1 MIVAVVWTGS
11 VRMAAQTVG
20 VSYSTAREAV
30 AMALKVSGAGR
41 LPALIEMITVLATGI
56 FPKEASNGD
65 FVLEATGLTSRQLA
79 LASCLSSG
87 LTRTEGAR
95 AVGISPAVAKK
106 EIDQVHSLLGTRS
119 AAALARRL
127 NEIKVRI
134 NLLKGNIANQK
145 QQLEAR
151 QEEAATLERGGQPV
165 PKDLT
170 GTIELLRAE
179 IGVADQQ
186 IVRFRSELAATDLRF
201 NMDVERFHILRP
213 NIPRP

>member
-1 MIVAVVWTGS
+1 MASGVAT
-11 VRMAAQTVG
+11 R
-20 VSYSTAREAV
+20 
-30 AMALKVSGAGR
+30 
-41 LPALIEMITVLATGI
+41 PIE
-56 FPKEASNGD
+56 D
-65 FVLEATGLTSRQLA
+65 F
-79 LASCLSSG
+79 
-87 LTRTEGAR
+87 
-95 AVGISPAVAKK
+95 
-106 EIDQVHSLLGTRS
+106 S
-119 AAALARRL
+119 AYRRRL
-127 NEIKVRI
+127 DRNVFRSGNLMRPVFEAARKRRLDEIKVRI

-170 GTIELLRAE
+170 GTIESLRAE